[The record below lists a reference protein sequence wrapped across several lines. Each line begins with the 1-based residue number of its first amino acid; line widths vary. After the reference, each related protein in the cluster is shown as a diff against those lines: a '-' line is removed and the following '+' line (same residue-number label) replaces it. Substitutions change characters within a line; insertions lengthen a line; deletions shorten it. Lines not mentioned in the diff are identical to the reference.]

1 MSKRSLILTGAV
13 LILLGALVLALTGA
27 TALLGWSPFR
37 FFWRF
42 WPLTVIGAGLLF
54 VVPPFLWRQRRGL
67 GALFIPGLP
76 ILMTGMLLLLASVF
90 RVWSI
95 WSWLWP
101 MEILAVAGGFLL
113 AAAWMPATWLLIPAV
128 IIGLNGLVFQF
139 CAITGLWSWW
149 AVLWVIEPLSV
160 GLALLA
166 VGVLKRIAGLS
177 IAGLVLCAV
186 AGLFL
191 VKMTTILAGGWL
203 ITLLGPGFLI
213 LLGLG
218 VLAWGVF
225 RHRIVRQSGL
235 E

>member
-1 MSKRSLILTGAV
+1 MSRRSLILSGIA
-13 LILLGALVLALTGA
+13 LILLGALVLAFAGAMVLTGVR
-27 TALLGWSPFR
+27 LLG
-37 FFWRF
+37 FFFRF

-54 VVPPFLWRQRRGL
+54 VVPPFLSRRRRGL

-76 ILMTGMLLLLASVF
+76 ILMTGLLLLLASVF
-90 RVWSI
+90 RAWGI
-95 WSWLWP
+95 WGWLWP

-113 AAAWMPATWLLIPAV
+113 AAAWLPATWLLIPAI

-166 VGVLKRIAGLS
+166 VGVLKRLTALS
-177 IAGLVLCAV
+177 ITGLVLCAL

-191 VKMTTILAGGWL
+191 VMMTTILAGGWL

-213 LLGLG
+213 LLGLTM
-218 VLAWGVF
+218 LAWGIL
-225 RHRIVRQSGL
+225 RHRFVPRSAL